1 MDSGG
6 DKMTAR
12 LATAVLVLL
21 GLTVSAGAEP
31 SPWQKFRTQ
40 EGVMVSWR
48 WELREGGFS
57 RGELQ
62 FVNTTEQAL
71 KVSYRPWFETAEGRN
86 WTEGGQVVT
95 LEPRQTKAG
104 EGVAMFTLPAQ
115 FKAAP
120 RSGGFQSMSV
130 RVLEEAAPLAR
141 WIMDQETETLRVEWS
156 PVREHKRYIAAI
168 RLTNLLKKPQILTFQ
183 AQFTNTK
190 GQVWKAPPQTVTLP
204 PQETLEGEEY
214 DLVYQPVFHTLDPL
228 SSHDLW
234 LAPESPPQLG
244 GIRILSPKNTD

>member
-12 LATAVLVLL
+12 LATAVVVLL
-21 GLTVSAGAEP
+21 AFSVSAGAEP

-40 EGVMVSWR
+40 EGVTVSWR
-48 WELREGGFS
+48 WELREGGVY

-62 FVNTTEQAL
+62 FVNTTEQPL
-71 KVSYRPWFETAEGRN
+71 KVSYRPWFETAEGHN
-86 WTEGGQVVT
+86 WTEGGQVIS

-104 EGVAMFTLPAQ
+104 EGVAMFNLPGQ

-120 RSGGFQSMSV
+120 RSGGFQSMAV
-130 RVLEEAAPLAR
+130 RVMAESVPPTK
-141 WIMDQETETLRVEWS
+141 WFIDQETEALRVEWS

-168 RLTNLLKKPQILTFQ
+168 RLTNLLNKPQILTFQ
-183 AQFTNTK
+183 AQFTNPK
-190 GQVWKAPPQTVTLP
+190 GQVWKAPQQTLTVP
-204 PQETLEGEEY
+204 ERSTLEGEEY
-214 DLVYQPVFHTLDPL
+214 DLVYQPVYHTIDPL

-234 LAPESPPQLG
+234 LAPESPPRLG